1 MNEINELIDLLKG
14 LKNKKKSPVEIESKI
29 QELSLMIKDKVQ
41 QSEINEGFL
50 EAKISDLEK
59 SISSISSENKK
70 RANTINEFKKFL
82 EKKK

>member
-50 EAKISDLEK
+50 EGKISDLEK

-70 RANTINEFKKFL
+70 RANTIIEFKKFL

>member
-41 QSEINEGFL
+41 QSEINKDFL
-50 EAKISDLEK
+50 STKISDLEK
-59 SISSISSENKK
+59 SISNISSENKK
-70 RANTINEFKKFL
+70 RANTIIEFKKFL

>member
-14 LKNKKKSPVEIESKI
+14 LKNKKISPVEIESKI

-41 QSEINEGFL
+41 QSEINKDFL
-50 EAKISDLEK
+50 STKISDLEK
-59 SISSISSENKK
+59 SISTISSENKK
-70 RANTINEFKKFL
+70 RANTIIEFKKFL